1 MHLDRL
7 IAATAATEYVPLHLP
22 AQPGRRP
29 RASHTWVTAQDRE
42 KYLDATQDT
51 LADHPEPG
59 TFDDVPAEP
68 EGFPL
73 SRECSYQ
80 QRLEEQERRA
90 GTPRDTTALLSAGIT
105 IRDPKNLIPHPRSTT
120 LPGPPADTS
129 PVPPRAVTPQPAAPR
144 TGSPA
149 PVPPPDRHA
158 AAARLGRALEQV
170 GPCAACQDLT
180 RRYGRSGNPLCAACC
195 PDTGRPGRPSP

>member
-1 MHLDRL
+1 DTSAPLIERTPWARIDRLPLEAFSGRNLLLVRGGVKDLKLKKCDNRNPLPCPDRGYGRCNQWHGTRAPTLGMHLDRL

-120 LPGPPADTS
+120 LPGPPAD
-129 PVPPRAVTPQPAAPR
+129 
-144 TGSPA
+144 
-149 PVPPPDRHA
+149 
-158 AAARLGRALEQV
+158 
-170 GPCAACQDLT
+170 
-180 RRYGRSGNPLCAACC
+180 
-195 PDTGRPGRPSP
+195 